1 VKQECLWKS
10 VLPGEPSL
18 RQTLSNHVRP
28 YHDERN
34 HLRQDSVIQVPA
46 AADGI
51 GSSSTKIGTRER
63 LRGLMKFHHRRAA

>member
-1 VKQECLWKS
+1 MKQECLWKS
-10 VLPGEPSL
+10 ILPGRPSH
-18 RQTLSNHVRP
+18 RQALSNHVRP

-34 HLRQDSVIQVPA
+34 HPGQDSVIQLPA

-51 GSSSTKIGTRER
+51 GSSSAKIETLER

>member
-1 VKQECLWKS
+1 MKQERLWKS
-10 VLPGEPSL
+10 ILPGRPAL
-18 RQTLSNHVRP
+18 RQALSNHVRP

>member
-1 VKQECLWKS
+1 MKQECLWKS